1 MRIKCLPVCLV
12 AAVIL
17 SLLFS
22 PLARARDKDA
32 IDIALDACLATTEG
46 QTTAGM
52 VNCTGSAIGAWDA
65 RLNETYQKAMSTLDP
80 HSRAL
85 LRTAQRRWLE
95 FRTADQAAMSGP
107 WRSGHGSLMRVQVM
121 AASLSAMK
129 ERVAELRLYFAA
141 D

>member
-1 MRIKCLPVCLV
+1 MRIKCFPVWLM
-12 AAVIL
+12 AIIL
-17 SLLFS
+17 ALLSAS
-22 PLARARDKDA
+22 PAQAEDKDP
-32 IDIALDACLATTEG
+32 IDIALDACLAATEG

-52 VNCTGSAIGAWDA
+52 ISCTGTAIDAWDA

-80 HSRAL
+80 NSRTL
-85 LRTAQRRWLE
+85 LRTAQRRWLD

-107 WRSGHGSLMRVQVM
+107 WRSGHGSLIRVQIM

-129 ERVAELRLYFAA
+129 ERVMELRLYFTA